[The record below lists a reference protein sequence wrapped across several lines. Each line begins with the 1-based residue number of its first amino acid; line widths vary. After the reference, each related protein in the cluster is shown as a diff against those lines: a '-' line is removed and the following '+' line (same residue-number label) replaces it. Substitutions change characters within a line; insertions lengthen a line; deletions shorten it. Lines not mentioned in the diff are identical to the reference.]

1 MKIKLRNIKKW
12 QKIDP
17 DQLQRAWEQRY
28 APPKH
33 TTPTEEEFITSAAE
47 MKPQRIYYGEKAPK
61 DLQDVANVFGVK
73 TTQVKFQEH
82 MPVTEKVERI
92 AQDIE
97 FRVTAKKLGKS
108 QQAVQNIASKNPKRF
123 TTKHPRIGKTLPKSD
138 WAHKDPKLTK
148 AILIARKETKPKSVI
163 TKGNLGIPQKG
174 KKFSEESARSYFKL
188 TPMSAYKGI
197 GKARTG
203 EELQI
208 KYKKVASRAVMHG
221 KGAGERFI
229 KQVRDKGT
237 PVRNVR
243 DVEKKFLKI
252 KKRGQVP
259 EQAAVEMGFPAKS
272 PGGQYKPFEGLEDYK
287 PFTDPRKIPDESIN
301 QMIRNESN
309 LLYVGKAKIG
319 QKERPIKRVLAK
331 QFVSRKQLS
340 EEGYTGYTREKAV
353 KLKPF
358 KHTETYG
365 GRHIPDWKMSA
376 SRKKYASKLLKD
388 SPKIKTYS
396 RKTQTLYPP
405 LARSAETKFWKR
417 VEKEWGKK
425 KGRTPFDF

>member
-28 APPKH
+28 APSKH
-33 TTPTEEEFITSAAE
+33 ITPTEEEFVTSAAQ

-82 MPVTEKVERI
+82 IPVTEKVERI

-108 QQAVQNIASKNPKRF
+108 QQAVKNISSKNPKRF
-123 TTKHPRIGKTLPKSD
+123 TTKPPKIGRTLPETD

-148 AILIARKETKPKSVI
+148 AILIARKETKPKSVL
-163 TKGNLGIPQKG
+163 TKGIGEAHRNVFIG
-174 KKFSEESARSYFKL
+174 
-188 TPMSAYKGI
+188 PMQQYKGI
-197 GKARTG
+197 GPARTG
-203 EELQI
+203 QELKL

-252 KKRGQVP
+252 KKRGPVP

-301 QMIRNESN
+301 QMIRNEAN
-309 LLYVGKAKIG
+309 LLYVGKGGKV
-319 QKERPIKRVLAK
+319 QRVLAK
-331 QFVSRKQLS
+331 QFGQS
-340 EEGYTGYTREKAV
+340 REKAV

-376 SRKKYASKLLKD
+376 SRKKYASELLKD

-396 RKTQTLYPP
+396 RKTQTLYPS
-405 LARSAETKFWKR
+405 LSKDQKWFKR
-417 VEKEWGKK
+417 VEQEWGKK

>member
-28 APPKH
+28 AAPKH
-33 TTPTEEEFITSAAE
+33 TTPTEEEFITSAAQI
-47 MKPQRIYYGEKAPK
+47 KPQRIYYGEKAPK
-61 DLQDVANVFGVK
+61 DLRDVANVFGVK

-82 MPVTEKVERI
+82 IPVTEKVERI

-108 QQAVQNIASKNPKRF
+108 QQAVKNISSKNPKRF
-123 TTKHPRIGKTLPKSD
+123 TTKPPKIGRTLPKSD

-163 TKGNLGIPQKG
+163 TKGIGVVPQPL
-174 KKFSEESARSYFKL
+174 SARAESYFKL
-188 TPMSAYKGI
+188 TPMGLYKGK
-197 GKARTG
+197 GPPRTG
-203 EELQI
+203 QELQM
-208 KYKKVASRAVMHG
+208 KYEKVASRAVMHG
-221 KGAGERFI
+221 SGAGERFI
-229 KQVRDKGT
+229 KQIRDKGT

-252 KKRGQVP
+252 KKRGPVP

-376 SRKKYASKLLKD
+376 SRKKYASELLKD

-396 RKTQTLYPP
+396 RKTQTLYPS
-405 LARSAETKFWKR
+405 LSKDQKWFKR
-417 VEKEWGKK
+417 VEQEWGKK

>member
-33 TTPTEEEFITSAAE
+33 TTPTEEEFITSAAQ
-47 MKPQRIYYGEKAPK
+47 MKPQRINYGEKAPK
-61 DLQDVANVFGVK
+61 DLRDVANVFGVK

-82 MPVTEKVERI
+82 IPVTEKVERI

-108 QQAVQNIASKNPKRF
+108 QQAVQNIANKNPKRF
-123 TTKHPRIGKTLPKSD
+123 TTKPPKIGRTLPETD

-148 AILIARKETKPKSVI
+148 AILTARKATQPKSVI
-163 TKGNLGIPQKG
+163 TKGIGEKPRTVLIG
-174 KKFSEESARSYFKL
+174 
-188 TPMSAYKGI
+188 PMQPYKGI
-197 GKARTG
+197 GPARTG
-203 EELQI
+203 EELLL

-221 KGAGERFI
+221 SGAGEKFI
-229 KQVRDKGT
+229 KQVREKGT
-237 PVRNVR
+237 PVRSVK

-252 KKRGQVP
+252 KKRGPVP
-259 EQAAVEMGFPAKS
+259 EQVAVDMGFPAKS

-287 PFTDPRKIPDESIN
+287 PYTDPRKITDKSVDQI
-301 QMIRNESN
+301 IRNEAN
-309 LLYVGKAKIG
+309 LLYTSKGGKL
-319 QKERPIKRVLAK
+319 KRVFAK

-340 EEGYTGYTREKAV
+340 EEGYTGYTRDQAV
-353 KLKPF
+353 RLKPF
-358 KHTETYG
+358 KHTESYG
-365 GRHIPDWKMSA
+365 GRHIPDWEMSA
-376 SRKKYASKLLKD
+376 SRKKYVTKLLED
-388 SPKIKTYS
+388 APKTKTYS
-396 RKTQTLYPP
+396 KKTQALYPP
-405 LARSAETKFWKR
+405 LARSAEIKFWKR
-417 VEKEWGKK
+417 VEQEWNKK

>member
-28 APPKH
+28 AAPKH
-33 TTPTEEEFITSAAE
+33 TTPTEEEFITSAAQI
-47 MKPQRIYYGEKAPK
+47 KPQRIYYGEKAPK
-61 DLQDVANVFGVK
+61 DLRDVANVFGVK

-82 MPVTEKVERI
+82 IPVTEKVERI

-108 QQAVQNIASKNPKRF
+108 QQAVKNISSKNPKRF
-123 TTKHPRIGKTLPKSD
+123 TTKPPKIGRTLPKSD

-163 TKGNLGIPQKG
+163 TKGIGVVPQPL
-174 KKFSEESARSYFKL
+174 SARAESYFKL
-188 TPMSAYKGI
+188 TPMGLYKGK
-197 GKARTG
+197 GPPRTG
-203 EELQI
+203 QELQM
-208 KYKKVASRAVMHG
+208 KYEKVASRAVMHG
-221 KGAGERFI
+221 SGAGERFI
-229 KQVRDKGT
+229 KQIRDKGT

-252 KKRGQVP
+252 KKRGPVP

-301 QMIRNESN
+301 QMIRNEAN
-309 LLYVGKAKIG
+309 LLYVGKGGKV
-319 QKERPIKRVLAK
+319 QRVLAK
-331 QFVSRKQLS
+331 QFGQS
-340 EEGYTGYTREKAV
+340 REKAV

-376 SRKKYASKLLKD
+376 SRKKLASKLLKD

-396 RKTQTLYPP
+396 RKTQKLYPA
-405 LARSAETKFWKR
+405 LSKDQKWFKR
-417 VEKEWGKK
+417 IEKEWGKK

>member
-33 TTPTEEEFITSAAE
+33 TTPTEEEFITSAAQI
-47 MKPQRIYYGEKAPK
+47 KPQRIYYGEKAPK
-61 DLQDVANVFGVK
+61 DLRDVANVFGVK

-82 MPVTEKVERI
+82 IPVTEKVERI

-97 FRVTAKKLGKS
+97 FRVTSKKLGKS
-108 QQAVQNIASKNPKRF
+108 QQAIQNIASKNPKRF
-123 TTKHPRIGKTLPKSD
+123 TTKPPKIGRTLPKSD

-163 TKGNLGIPQKG
+163 TKGIGVVPQPL
-174 KKFSEESARSYFKL
+174 SARAESYFKL
-188 TPMSAYKGI
+188 TPMGLYKGK
-197 GKARTG
+197 GPPRTG
-203 EELQI
+203 QELQM
-208 KYKKVASRAVMHG
+208 KYEKVASRAVMHG
-221 KGAGERFI
+221 SGAGERFI
-229 KQVRDKGT
+229 KQIRDKGT

-252 KKRGQVP
+252 KKRGPVP

-301 QMIRNESN
+301 QMIRNEAN
-309 LLYVGKAKIG
+309 LLYVGKGGKV
-319 QKERPIKRVLAK
+319 QRVLAK
-331 QFVSRKQLS
+331 QFGQD
-340 EEGYTGYTREKAV
+340 REQAV

-376 SRKKYASKLLKD
+376 SRKKYASELLKD

-396 RKTQTLYPP
+396 RKTQTLYPA
-405 LARSAETKFWKR
+405 LSKDQKWFKR
-417 VEKEWGKK
+417 IEKEWGKK

>member
-28 APPKH
+28 AAPKH
-33 TTPTEEEFITSAAE
+33 TTPTEEEFITSAAQI
-47 MKPQRIYYGEKAPK
+47 KPQRIYYGEKAPK
-61 DLQDVANVFGVK
+61 DLRDVANVFGVK

-82 MPVTEKVERI
+82 IPVTEKVERI

-108 QQAVQNIASKNPKRF
+108 QQAVKNISSKNPKRF
-123 TTKHPRIGKTLPKSD
+123 TTKPPKIGRTLPKSD

-221 KGAGERFI
+221 SGAGEKFI
-229 KQVRDKGT
+229 KQVREKGT
-237 PVRNVR
+237 PVRSVK

-252 KKRGQVP
+252 KKRGPVP
-259 EQAAVEMGFPAKS
+259 EQVAVDMGFPAKS

-287 PFTDPRKIPDESIN
+287 PYTDPRKITDKSVDQIV
-301 QMIRNESN
+301 RNEAN
-309 LLYVGKAKIG
+309 LLYTSKGGKL
-319 QKERPIKRVLAK
+319 KRVFAK

-358 KHTETYG
+358 KHTESYG
-365 GRHIPDWKMSA
+365 GRHIPDWEMSA
-376 SRKKYASKLLKD
+376 SRKKYVTKLLED
-388 SPKIKTYS
+388 APKTKTKTYS
-396 RKTQTLYPP
+396 KKTQALYPP
-405 LARSAETKFWKR
+405 LARSAEIKFWKR
-417 VEKEWGKK
+417 VEQEWNKK